1 MKISYYDEEIEKE
14 EQIELNLDIDTMV
27 PNLNKYSIKLELD
40 SL

>member
-1 MKISYYDEEIEKE
+1 VKISYYDEEIEKE